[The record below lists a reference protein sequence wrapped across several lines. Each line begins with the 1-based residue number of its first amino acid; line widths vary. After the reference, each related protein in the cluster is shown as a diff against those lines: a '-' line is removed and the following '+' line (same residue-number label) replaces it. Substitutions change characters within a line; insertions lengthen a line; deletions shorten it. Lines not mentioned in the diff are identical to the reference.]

1 MKKKLALFW
10 KRLKRD
16 KGLVLL
22 ALPGVVLLFIFS
34 YMPMF
39 GIALPFFDYNARE
52 GLLGSEFVGFENFR
66 FLFENKDFLHIT
78 WNTISYNLVFTF
90 LTPVLAIILALMLI
104 RMKPAFVKT
113 YQTCMF
119 LPYFV
124 SWVVVSYVV
133 FGFLNMEHGLLNTAI
148 VNAGGEAVM
157 WYNKPEPWPY
167 IVVLSHLWKNAGY
180 SCIIYYTA
188 LLGVDKQLYEAAEL
202 DGANRRQQTFH
213 ISIPMITSV
222 ICMLM
227 ILDIGKMFTGNF
239 DLFYNLARNSSQTY
253 ATMDILD
260 TYVYRALRQ
269 IGDVGMSSAACLYQ
283 AVVGFFLVV
292 ISNWVVKKINP
303 DYAIF

>member
-1 MKKKLALFW
+1 MKKKLSLFW

-22 ALPGVVLLFIFS
+22 ALPGVILLFIFN

-90 LTPVLAIILALMLI
+90 LTPVVAIILALMLI

-113 YQTCMF
+113 YQTFMF

-133 FGFLNMEHGLLNTAI
+133 YGFLNMEHGLLNTAI

-157 WYNKPEPWPY
+157 WYNTSEPWPY
-167 IVVLSHLWKNAGY
+167 IVVISHLWKNAGY

-202 DGANRRQQTFH
+202 DGASRMQQTFK
-213 ISIPMITSV
+213 ISIPMITNV

-283 AVVGFFLVV
+283 AVVGFFLVL